1 MNWFPTA
8 SQYELNLDW
17 ILSQVKRFA
26 KVSGKMES
34 SVEDIQHA
42 VDTAEE
48 AQQTA
53 NDAMELVEQ
62 VVEVTPSN
70 TDPEMDGQAT
80 PGIADTF
87 ARGDHVHPTDT
98 SRASAVMLTAVQTDV
113 NEIKAIIP
121 ARGAA
126 TLADA
131 NIITQFLPQIC
142 IIDADTLHS
151 PARDNA
157 TLAEDGIM
165 FGYAVSSYYAV
176 ELALMAGSLTP
187 YIRVKNGSETWT
199 TWQTVGG
206 V

>member
-26 KVSGKMES
+26 KISGEMAS

-42 VDTAEE
+42 VETAEE

-62 VVEVTPSN
+62 VVEVTPSD
-70 TDPEMDGQAT
+70 TDPEMDGQAA

-98 SRASAVMLTAVQTDV
+98 SRASAVVLTATRNDLQEVK
-113 NEIKAIIP
+113 NILP
-121 ARGAA
+121 ARGGAEM
-126 TLADA
+126 TDA
-131 NIITQFLPQIC
+131 NDITLFIPQLYIIS
-142 IIDADTLHS
+142 ADTLHS
-151 PARDNA
+151 PARDNV
-157 TLAEDGIM
+157 TLAENGILLS
-165 FGYAVSSYYAV
+165 YAVSSYYAV
-176 ELALMAGSLTP
+176 EFALMAGSLTP
-187 YIRVKNGSETWT
+187 FIRVKNGSETWT
-199 TWQTVGG
+199 TWQAVGG